1 MRKDKETVQKELA
14 AAIILLGNACAEW
27 FGDHGDATNQAKVL
41 FTPSGLLGTR
51 DQVPANAAGVVV
63 EKARAILAGPAPV
76 APAHGPADYG
86 ITAAATDALEELL
99 ADYNAVLTS
108 PSGARKARKGQREQL
123 PDRFAEV
130 DAELESCD
138 RLVVQS
144 REKSNDLPA
153 VRAATDAFVDGWF
166 ASRRIDDLGTGRSS
180 TGTTTPPAQPA
191 PVPPVK

>member
-1 MRKDKETVQKELA
+1 MRS
-14 AAIILLGNACAEW
+14 
-27 FGDHGDATNQAKVL
+27 
-41 FTPSGLLGTR
+41 PPPRTR
-51 DQVPANAAGVVV
+51 SKNCSPTTTAVV
-63 EKARAILAGPAPV
+63 
-76 APAHGPADYG
+76 
-86 ITAAATDALEELL
+86 
-99 ADYNAVLTS
+99 TS
-108 PSGARKARKGQREQL
+108 PSGARKARKGKREQL